1 LIYCALHNCATQVS
15 WSFVV
20 PAKAGTQW
28 RVPAKDAGSRFRGND
43 GALQL
48 SSRYVTPGKLSRMK
62 PRIVKCPQCNA
73 PVPWTPESKWRPF
86 CSERC
91 KLIDLGAWAS
101 ERYRIETPDTP
112 DGSGRTPDQ
121 RGEDL

>member
-1 LIYCALHNCATQVS
+1 
-15 WSFVV
+15 
-20 PAKAGTQW
+20 
-28 RVPAKDAGSRFRGND
+28 
-43 GALQL
+43 
-48 SSRYVTPGKLSRMK
+48 ME
-62 PRIVKCPQCNA
+62 PRIVKCPHCKA
-73 PVPWTPESKWRPF
+73 DVPWTAESKWRPF